1 MEIVSEII
9 FWRGSKISADGDCL
23 LFGKIVMKNLDKC
36 IKKQDITLP
45 TKVHTVKI
53 IIFPVVMYGCGV
65 GVQRPNAE
73 ELMLPTLVLEKTL
86 ESPSDSK
93 IKPVNPKGNQSS
105 IFIGR
110 TGNEA
115 EVSILWPPNAKN

>member
-73 ELMLPTLVLEKTL
+73 ELMLSNSGVGK
-86 ESPSDSK
+86 DS
-93 IKPVNPKGNQSS
+93 
-105 IFIGR
+105 
-110 TGNEA
+110 
-115 EVSILWPPNAKN
+115 

>member
-53 IIFPVVMYGCGV
+53 IIFPVVMYGCESWTIKKAEC
-65 GVQRPNAE
+65 QRIDAFELWYWRRLLRIPWTARRSNQSILKDISPE
-73 ELMLPTLVLEKTL
+73 YSLEGLMLRL
-86 ESPSDSK
+86 
-93 IKPVNPKGNQSS
+93 KPQYFGH
-105 IFIGR
+105 
-110 TGNEA
+110 
-115 EVSILWPPNAKN
+115 LM